1 MLWRRVLSIS
11 ISYIILY
18 CLLTNFYIGAP
29 IFPLQL
35 KCKLCWSELTLE
47 SQHTP
52 VTRAVFHQISTD
64 WQHTKYRIPKY
75 IKYCKQ
81 QKKKEIKH
89 QTYWWIIDNNKLM
102 IMNEHGMFHSKLKYG
117 TIIIEF
123 SIRSFSSNSDFTFFS
138 SMLFFPQLNHFWI
151 WGLTRFMKL
160 RSSLSFFP
168 SDIYKLSFS
177 KWSVN
182 VSNFPDDLF
191 PEGWETFGKSFF
203 KSSRLEKEVRKMFLL
218 YFPHGI
224 HKFDFPIWIQGGNL
238 L

>member
-52 VTRAVFHQISTD
+52 VTRAVFHQIWRIDNIQKQKHSTKMMNLISSFNFCSRPIKSNIGNVSHLQLFFFIALN
-64 WQHTKYRIPKY
+64 WNKSMFTWVRSFQPVEIHKEKKYAYRSTITVFESHSPKY
-75 IKYCKQ
+75 
-81 QKKKEIKH
+81 
-89 QTYWWIIDNNKLM
+89 
-102 IMNEHGMFHSKLKYG
+102 
-117 TIIIEF
+117 
-123 SIRSFSSNSDFTFFS
+123 
-138 SMLFFPQLNHFWI
+138 LFFL
-151 WGLTRFMKL
+151 
-160 RSSLSFFP
+160 

-182 VSNFPDDLF
+182 VSNFPDDLS
-191 PEGWETFGKSFF
+191 PEGWETFRKSFF
-203 KSSRLEKEVRKMFLL
+203 KSFHLGLKRK
-218 YFPHGI
+218 
-224 HKFDFPIWIQGGNL
+224 KR
-238 L
+238 